1 MTKDGNMAAV
11 SAADVVTTEIIRNFF
26 QSCAQD
32 MNAALVR
39 SAYSPVI
46 YEGKDCSVA
55 LLDASGDVLGMS
67 SGLPIFLG
75 NLEICVKYTLQSVGA
90 ESFRPGDAYFLNDPY
105 IAGAHL
111 NDVTVFA
118 PIFWHKSLV
127 GFAATR
133 AHWMDV
139 GAKDPGVTMSST

>member
-1 MTKDGNMAAV
+1 MPTTPT
-11 SAADVVTTEIIRNFF
+11 ADLVTTEIIRNFF

-32 MNAALVR
+32 MNAALIR

-55 LLDASGDVLGMS
+55 LLDSNADVLGMS

-75 NLEICVKYTLQSVGA
+75 NLEICVKHTIELLGV
-90 ESFRPGDAYFLNDPY
+90 EIFEPGDAYFLNDPY

-118 PIFWHKSLV
+118 PIFWC
-127 GFAATR
+127 
-133 AHWMDV
+133 D
-139 GAKDPGVTMSST
+139 